1 MTDDCE
7 AEGAA
12 IRQVWSSANR
22 LLCTFHLGQAA
33 WRWLRQTSSGVA
45 EGKRQQRMKEFRS
58 LVFSSTRESLDRRY
72 CDLKDLE
79 QKFVEYLRK
88 LMLRKEEWAHCFRT
102 VGHHTNNIV
111 EAPSGY

>member
-1 MTDDCE
+1 MIAAGLRIITRLVGPSAFGGKGESGPVHVMTDDCE
-7 AEGAA
+7 AEGAI

-33 WRWLRQTSSGVA
+33 WRWLRQTSSSVA

-72 CDLKDLE
+72 L
-79 QKFVEYLRK
+79 
-88 LMLRKEEWAHCFRT
+88 
-102 VGHHTNNIV
+102 
-111 EAPSGY
+111 